1 MDKGT
6 AALLAAAVIAIT
18 LVCTAVFAAE
28 PPGKVLVTSK
38 PDNASVSLDT
48 KEMGFTPL
56 TIPGVLPGKHTVAI
70 KKDGYKP
77 FQKSVTVKA
86 NKTTTVNAVLQKV
99 TPTRTPTRKSTVTPT
114 KTSPKTPAVT
124 KTMTPTPVKTPVA
137 TPTTATAAKMTL
149 SSSAFSNG
157 GPIPDQYGCRGFGSV
172 IPVSWQ
178 GVPAGTKSFVLILD
192 DPDAPGGTF
201 THWSLY
207 NIPPSVTSVTSNL
220 VSGASSG
227 SNSGGGSGYYPP
239 CPPSGAHRYVY
250 HLYALDST
258 IMPSGPD
265 AGSIRN
271 AMTGHTLATATIQ
284 GTYQA

>member
-6 AALLAAAVIAIT
+6 AILLAAAVIAIT
-18 LVCTAVFAAE
+18 LACTVVFAAE
-28 PPGKVLVTSK
+28 APGSLLVTSK
-38 PDNASVSLDT
+38 PDNASVLLDT

-56 TIPGVLPGKHTVAI
+56 TITGVLPGKHTIAV

-86 NKTTTVNAVLQKV
+86 NKTTTVSAVLQKA
-99 TPTRTPTRKSTVTPT
+99 TPTRTPTKKPGLTPT
-114 KTSPKTPAVT
+114 KTAAKTPAVT
-124 KTMTPTPVKTPVA
+124 KTMTPTPLKTPVV
-137 TPTTATAAKMTL
+137 TPTTSAAAKLTL
-149 SSSAFSNG
+149 ISSAFAAG
-157 GPIPDQYGCRGFGSV
+157 GTIPDQYGCRGSGSV

-207 NIPPSVTSVTSNL
+207 NIPPSVTSVTSSL
-220 VSGASSG
+220 VSGAISG

-239 CPPSGAHRYVY
+239 CPPSGVHRYIY

-258 IMPSGPD
+258 IAPSGPD
-265 AGSIRN
+265 ASSIRN
-271 AMTGHTLATATIQ
+271 AMNGHTLATATLQ
-284 GTYQA
+284 GTYSA